1 SGRVAYALGLEGPA
15 VSVDTACS
23 SSLVGLHLAVQ
34 SLRRGECSL
43 ALAGGVAVMATPE
56 TFVEFS
62 RQRGLSVDGRCRS
75 FGAGAGGTGWSEG
88 VGVLVVE
95 RLSDAR
101 RLGHEVLAVVAGSA
115 VNQDGA
121 SNGLTA
127 PNGPSQQRV
136 IRAALADAGVSA
148 VDVDVVEAHG
158 TGTVLGDPIEAQALI
173 AAYGQGRGEGRP
185 LWLGSVKSNIG
196 HAQAASGVAGVIKM
210 VGALRHGVLP
220 RTLHAE
226 VPSAEVDWSAG
237 AVELLQE
244 QREWSAEEGRT
255 RRAGVSSFG
264 VSGTNAHV
272 ILEEAPGRDVPEVPE
287 PDDELPAP
295 RRNVVPWVLSGRTEE
310 ALVAQA
316 ERLLTR
322 VDDAWDLD
330 PVDVGYSL
338 AVSRSGFG
346 CRAVVVGSEVGE
358 LLAGVV
364 GVADGE
370 VVPGVVRGVASVA
383 GGGGTGFVFPGQGS
397 GWVGMGR
404 GLYGVFPVFAEAFD
418 GVCGLLEGELG
429 GVLPVGV
436 GLRDVVFGE
445 VELGSGVGTGVAQAG
460 LFAVG
465 VGLVGLLGSWGVR
478 PDWVVGHSVGEVCA
492 AWVAGVLSLEDAC
505 VLVGAR
511 GRLME
516 GVGAGGV
523 MVAVE
528 ASEGEVVPL
537 LGGGVWL
544 GAVNGPRSVVL
555 SGVRGAVEEAVAGF
569 VGLGRRV
576 RWLEV
581 ADAFHSG
588 LMDGVLEEFRGVV
601 EGLELG
607 DPVGVGVVSSVSG
620 GVVGAGV
627 MSSPGYWVEQISSA
641 VRFADAVGV
650 VEAAGVVSFVEVGP
664 GSVLSGMV
672 ADSVAEG

>member
-1 SGRVAYALGLEGPA
+1 
-15 VSVDTACS
+15 
-23 SSLVGLHLAVQ
+23 
-34 SLRRGECSL
+34 
-43 ALAGGVAVMATPE
+43 
-56 TFVEFS
+56 
-62 RQRGLSVDGRCRS
+62 
-75 FGAGAGGTGWSEG
+75 
-88 VGVLVVE
+88 
-95 RLSDAR
+95 
-101 RLGHEVLAVVAGSA
+101 
-115 VNQDGA
+115 
-121 SNGLTA
+121 
-127 PNGPSQQRV
+127 
-136 IRAALADAGVSA
+136 
-148 VDVDVVEAHG
+148 
-158 TGTVLGDPIEAQALI
+158 
-173 AAYGQGRGEGRP
+173 
-185 LWLGSVKSNIG
+185 
-196 HAQAASGVAGVIKM
+196 
-210 VGALRHGVLP
+210 
-220 RTLHAE
+220 
-226 VPSAEVDWSAG
+226 VDWSAG

-310 ALVAQA
+310 ALAAQA

-358 LLAGVV
+358 MLAGVV

-383 GGGGTGFVFPGQGS
+383 GGGTGFVFPGQGS

-620 GVVGAGV
+620 GVVEAGV

-641 VRFADAVGV
+641 GGGGGCGVVRGGGSGVGV
-650 VEAAGVVSFVEVGP
+650 VGDG
-664 GSVLSGMV
+664 GRLGR
-672 ADSVAEG
+672 